1 MTGPEGML
9 QVVVPMAGD
18 GRRFLD
24 AGYTTPK
31 PLLPIH
37 GLAMF
42 EVVLLNLLDPRVV
55 SYTIVARQEWNLADR
70 IADFSERL
78 GVPIDLVEVAKTTR
92 GPASTVMTTAD
103 LLVPSLPVVIAN
115 SDQFVNAPM
124 APFYTAVVGETC
136 DGVILTMKD
145 DDPKWSYAATDQN
158 GHVTH
163 VAEKEVISE
172 DATVGIYGFAT
183 ARLMRHSI
191 IEMMDAGDTV
201 NGEFYVAP
209 AYNYLIQAGGIVLSQ
224 DLGPINSVMHGMGI
238 PEDYENFLRSPVSQG
253 FTNAER
259 RPGKEHWGN
268 V

>member
-1 MTGPEGML
+1 MTGPESML

-24 AGYTTPK
+24 AGYATPK

-42 EVVLLNLLDPRVV
+42 EVVLLNLLDPRVI
-55 SYTIVARQEWNLADR
+55 SYTIVARQEWNLAHR

-78 GVPIDLVEVAKTTR
+78 GVPIELVEVAVTTG
-92 GPASTVMTTAD
+92 GPASTVMTAAD
-103 LLVPSLPVVIAN
+103 LLDPSLPVVIAN
-115 SDQFVNAPM
+115 SDQYVNASM
-124 APFYTAVVGETC
+124 APFYTAVTGQSC

-145 DDPKWSYAATDQN
+145 DDPKWSYAASGPN
-158 GHVTH
+158 GHVTR

-183 ARLMRHSI
+183 AHLMRHSI
-191 IEMMDAGDTV
+191 MEMMNAGDTV

-209 AYNYLIQAGGIVLSQ
+209 AYNYLIEAGGTVISQ

-238 PEDYENFLRSPVSQG
+238 PEDYENFLRSPVSQRFVTSEG
-253 FTNAER
+253 